1 ALDGVSLDSAASPM
15 TRRMVDDTAKRLAL
29 LDERLPELDAAVVHA
44 VCSIAMLIERCQL
57 SEALSAHRD
66 LMQAGFDAELKWLV
80 GVKRVIELQQKSTT
94 ALDSQMSQHELTIK
108 APDEVKSYPAT
119 MKVYTRT
126 GDKGTSSLFTGERRA
141 KDDAVFDALGNTDE
155 LSSMLGLAIAYLQA
169 TPADTLIPRLEA
181 IQCLLQD
188 VGSNVATPL
197 NTEKQQPGKIRRTR
211 FDSDGYHCTQLEQWI
226 DELSEGLPV
235 HRSFILPS
243 GGLAASTLH
252 VARTIC
258 RRAERSLVPLKDDID
273 KETMVFVNRLSDFL
287 FVAARWVAMAQGVP
301 EKIYVHQQGRSTEFD
316 K

>member
-1 ALDGVSLDSAASPM
+1 
-15 TRRMVDDTAKRLAL
+15 
-29 LDERLPELDAAVVHA
+29 
-44 VCSIAMLIERCQL
+44 
-57 SEALSAHRD
+57 
-66 LMQAGFDAELKWLV
+66 
-80 GVKRVIELQQKSTT
+80 
-94 ALDSQMSQHELTIK
+94 MSQHDLAIK
-108 APDEVKSYPAT
+108 APEEVKSYPAT
-119 MKVYTRT
+119 IKVYTRT

-169 TPADTLIPRLEA
+169 TPAESLIARLEA

-197 NTEKQQPGKIRRTR
+197 STEKQVSKIRRTR
-211 FDSDGYHCTQLEQWI
+211 FDPDGYHCTRLEQWI

-258 RRAERSLVPLKDDID
+258 RRAERSLVPLKDDVD
-273 KETMVFVNRLSDFL
+273 RETLMFVNRLSDFL
-287 FVAARWVAMAQGVP
+287 FVAARWVAMAQGVS
-301 EKIYVHQQGRSTEFD
+301 ERIYVHQKGRSTEFD
-316 K
+316 N

>member
-1 ALDGVSLDSAASPM
+1 MFARSFVARSQQ
-15 TRRMVDDTAKRLAL
+15 RLAPAIC
-29 LDERLPELDAAVVHA
+29 RSFGTQSTAG
-44 VCSIAMLIERCQL
+44 
-57 SEALSAHRD
+57 ALRRSDNR
-66 LMQAGFDAELKWLV
+66 GK
-80 GVKRVIELQQKSTT
+80 I
-94 ALDSQMSQHELTIK
+94 TIK
-108 APDEVKSYPAT
+108 APEEVKSYPAT
-119 MKVYTRT
+119 IKVYTRT

-169 TPADTLIPRLEA
+169 TPADLLIPRLES

-197 NTEKQQPGKIRRTR
+197 NTEKQTSKVRRTR
-211 FDSDGYHCTQLEQWI
+211 FDPDGYHCEQLERWI

-258 RRAERSLVPLKDDID
+258 RRAERSLIPLKDDVD
-273 KETMVFVNRLSDFL
+273 KETLVFVNRLSDFL
-287 FVAARWVAMAQGVP
+287 FVAARWIAMTQGVS
-301 EKIYVHQQGRSTEFD
+301 ERIYVRQQGRSTEFD
-316 K
+316 T

>member
-1 ALDGVSLDSAASPM
+1 A
-15 TRRMVDDTAKRLAL
+15 
-29 LDERLPELDAAVVHA
+29 PE
-44 VCSIAMLIERCQL
+44 
-57 SEALSAHRD
+57 
-66 LMQAGFDAELKWLV
+66 
-80 GVKRVIELQQKSTT
+80 
-94 ALDSQMSQHELTIK
+94 
-108 APDEVKSYPAT
+108 EVKSYPAT
-119 MKVYTRT
+119 IKVYTRT

-169 TPADTLIPRLEA
+169 TPAESLIARLEA

-197 NTEKQQPGKIRRTR
+197 STEKQVSKIRRTR
-211 FDSDGYHCTQLEQWI
+211 FDPDGYHCTRLEQWI

-258 RRAERSLVPLKDDID
+258 RRAERSLVPLKDDVD
-273 KETMVFVNRLSDFL
+273 RETLMFVNRLSDFL
-287 FVAARWVAMAQGVP
+287 FVAARWVAMAQGVS
-301 EKIYVHQQGRSTEFD
+301 ERIYVHQKGRSTEFD
-316 K
+316 N

>member
-1 ALDGVSLDSAASPM
+1 
-15 TRRMVDDTAKRLAL
+15 
-29 LDERLPELDAAVVHA
+29 
-44 VCSIAMLIERCQL
+44 
-57 SEALSAHRD
+57 
-66 LMQAGFDAELKWLV
+66 
-80 GVKRVIELQQKSTT
+80 
-94 ALDSQMSQHELTIK
+94 MSQHELTIK

-197 NTEKQQPGKIRRTR
+197 NTEKQQPVKIRRTR

>member
-1 ALDGVSLDSAASPM
+1 
-15 TRRMVDDTAKRLAL
+15 
-29 LDERLPELDAAVVHA
+29 
-44 VCSIAMLIERCQL
+44 
-57 SEALSAHRD
+57 
-66 LMQAGFDAELKWLV
+66 
-80 GVKRVIELQQKSTT
+80 
-94 ALDSQMSQHELTIK
+94 MSQHDLTIK

-119 MKVYTRT
+119 VKVYTRT

-155 LSSMLGLAIAYLQA
+155 LSSMLGLAIAYLQS
-169 TPADTLIPRLEA
+169 TPVATLIPRLEA

-197 NTEKQQPGKIRRTR
+197 STEKTPAGKIRRTR
-211 FDSDGYHCTQLEQWI
+211 FDSDGHHCTQLEQWI

-252 VARTIC
+252 VARTVC

-287 FVAARWVAMAQGVP
+287 FVAARWVAMVQGVT